1 MIRRV
6 PLPSGRVPRAV
17 LARCRCPRD
26 EAAGPCL
33 GSFLGN
39 RSFILLPKLNLN
51 ACNLEGRTSASTRV
65 MPLAHL
71 LLSSVT
77 LVAPPTPNGAAVQA
91 LRKASGAL
99 SVSVE
104 CRGAIDVP
112 LSAAL
117 RKAGAA
123 TLWANEVDMV
133 SQLTAEQREA
143 QFDFPGP
150 CPVLFHG
157 EAAQAEAA
165 VAAGAAAVVLEPS
178 ERALAASIGAAV
190 IWRVSSADELQQL
203 LDAHGD
209 ADAPALLLG
218 SEAMQ
223 QEEALAALPDA
234 AVVVA
239 AVEAMTEGNAE
250 AEEARR
256 LAAGGACA
264 VLLRGACV
272 GDEED
277 LPYCQASRNPQHT
290 TRPSRL
296 APALLLLCVPSP
308 CLPHSIPGHL
318 PDTRS
323 APT

>member
-1 MIRRV
+1 
-6 PLPSGRVPRAV
+6 
-17 LARCRCPRD
+17 
-26 EAAGPCL
+26 
-33 GSFLGN
+33 
-39 RSFILLPKLNLN
+39 
-51 ACNLEGRTSASTRV
+51 

-104 CRGAIDVP
+104 CRGAIDAP

-296 APALLLLCVPSP
+296 APALLLLCVPSSY
-308 CLPHSIPGHL
+308 LPHSIPGHL